1 MHLFAF
7 CQVHVR
13 DEPGSL
19 ARNLVGHPMR
29 CDRQFIFFKEAKL
42 QQPKRMGSALKWGG
56 TGVSLVVLQISH
68 GGIKCSSLPVDRE
81 LRKGSKEKGT

>member
-1 MHLFAF
+1 MAKFRARLPCKERCWPSHEVRSPIHL
-7 CQVHVR
+7 
-13 DEPGSL
+13 
-19 ARNLVGHPMR
+19 
-29 CDRQFIFFKEAKL
+29 FKEAKL